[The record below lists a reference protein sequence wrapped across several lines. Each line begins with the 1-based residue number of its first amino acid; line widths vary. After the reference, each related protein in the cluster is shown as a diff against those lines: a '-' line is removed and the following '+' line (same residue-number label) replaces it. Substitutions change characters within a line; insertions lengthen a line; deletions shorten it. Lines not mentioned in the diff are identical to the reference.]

1 MEDEICDNIFLRV
14 FKLPL
19 TFEIETLLLLFA
31 DPVVVDVEVGDGELD
46 DVLYGNGAEIMRMD
60 NGWVYRNH
68 LLHTGLFFG

>member
-1 MEDEICDNIFLRV
+1 
-14 FKLPL
+14 LPL

-60 NGWVYRNH
+60 EFIGFR
-68 LLHTGLFFG
+68 

>member
-1 MEDEICDNIFLRV
+1 
-14 FKLPL
+14 LPL

-60 NGWVYRNH
+60 EFIGFCWMWLRNMWKISCH
-68 LLHTGLFFG
+68 KIQR

>member
-1 MEDEICDNIFLRV
+1 M
-14 FKLPL
+14 PL

-60 NGWVYRNH
+60 EFIGYIQV
-68 LLHTGLFFG
+68 LFCLDSFF